1 MLFSQIVQQNTL
13 RTMDNLTDISIAI
26 KTRRKLLKLTQDE
39 LAEISR
45 ISVRSLKAIELA
57 KGNPGI
63 SQLNKVLD
71 TLGLKISIGIK

>member
-13 RTMDNLTDISIAI
+13 RTMDNLTDISKAI

-45 ISVRSLKAIELA
+45 ISVRSLKAIELG

-71 TLGLKISIGIK
+71 TLGLKITIGIK

>member
-45 ISVRSLKAIELA
+45 ISVRSLKAIELG

-71 TLGLKISIGIK
+71 TLGLKITIGIK